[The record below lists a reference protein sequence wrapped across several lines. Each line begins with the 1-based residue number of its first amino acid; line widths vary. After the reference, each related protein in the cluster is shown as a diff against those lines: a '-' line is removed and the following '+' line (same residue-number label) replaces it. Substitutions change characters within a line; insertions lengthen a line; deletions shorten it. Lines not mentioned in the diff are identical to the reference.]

1 MNIHRTRELTSGK
14 ETQKGPIILWMNRD
28 MRIHDNWSFIYA
40 FEKAQEKG
48 EKLLVVYNL
57 VCDYLGGTSR
67 QLDFKKRIL
76 SDLKTICKE
85 HDISFTVLET
95 TEKNSGEELVS
106 FFNKHKAGEVV
117 TDFCPLKIAKK
128 WTEYVAKHLDCRVTQ
143 VDSHNIIPCW
153 HLSPKQ
159 EYAAYTIRPKIFKLL
174 PEFLEEFPS
183 YVLNNKTGKKVAI
196 PSYQD
201 SSKVGIYKEAHE
213 LAKSFL
219 KNKLDNYNTLRNDPL
234 VDQQSNLSPYLH
246 YGVIAPQRVA
256 RSVLEFT
263 GKPISKLL
271 HDKKNLAGVDHKEQ
285 EESAGAFLEELI
297 VRRELADNFCYYCED
312 YDSTKCFPS
321 WAIDSLDKEEKTERE
336 YLYTK
341 KEFEEARTHDDLW
354 NAAQTEM
361 LVTGKMHGYL
371 RMYWAKKILEWTKNA
386 DEAMK
391 IAIYLNDKYE
401 LDGRDP
407 NGYAGIAWSIGG
419 VHDRAWFPRPIFGL
433 VRFMAKSGC
442 EKKFDT
448 KAYITKWLGGQEKL
462 F

>member
-1 MNIHRTRELTSGK
+1 MNIHRIRELISGK
-14 ETQKGPIILWMNRD
+14 ETQNGPIILWMNRD
-28 MRIHDNWSFIYA
+28 MRIHDNWSFTYA
-40 FEKAQEKG
+40 FEKAQERG

-57 VCDYLGGTSR
+57 V
-67 QLDFKKRIL
+67 
-76 SDLKTICKE
+76 KE
-85 HDISFTVLET
+85 NSISFTILET
-95 TEKNSGEELVS
+95 TEKSSGGELVS
-106 FFNKHKAGEVV
+106 FFEKHKAGEII

-128 WTEYVAKHLDCRVTQ
+128 WTEYVVKHSHCRVTQ

-153 HLSPKQ
+153 YLSPKQ
-159 EYAAYTIRPKIFKLL
+159 EYAAYTIRPKVFKLL
-174 PEFLEEFPS
+174 SEFLDEFPKLKS
-183 YVLNNKTGKKVAI
+183 TKLDYKHA
-196 PSYQD
+196 SQ
-201 SSKVGIYKEAHE
+201 VGIYKEA
-213 LAKSFL
+213 AKLLDNFL
-219 KNKLDNYNTLRNDPL
+219 TSKLDNYNTLRNDPL

-256 RSVLEFT
+256 LSVLEFVD
-263 GKPISKLL
+263 KPITKLL
-271 HDKKNLAGVDHKEQ
+271 HDKKNLAGIDHKEQ
-285 EESAGAFLEELI
+285 EGSAGAFLEELI
-297 VRRELADNFCYYCED
+297 VRRELSDNFCYYCQD

-341 KEFEEARTHDDLW
+341 KEFEEARTHDELW

-386 DEAMK
+386 EEAMK
-391 IAIYLNDKYE
+391 IAVYLNDKYE

-419 VHDRAWFPRPIFGL
+419 VHDRAWFPRRVFGL

-442 EKKFDT
+442 DKKFDT
-448 KAYITKWLGGQEKL
+448 KAYINKWLGGQEKL

>member
-1 MNIHRTRELTSGK
+1 MNIHRVRELTSGK
-14 ETQKGPIILWMNRD
+14 ETQNGPIILWMNRD
-28 MRIHDNWSFIYA
+28 MRIHDNWSFTYA
-40 FEKAQEKG
+40 FEKAQERG

-76 SDLKTICKE
+76 TDLKSICKE
-85 HDISFTVLET
+85 NSISFTILET

-106 FFNKHKAGEVV
+106 FFEKHKAGEII

-128 WTEYVAKHLDCRVTQ
+128 WTEYVVKHSHCRVTQ

-174 PEFLEEFPS
+174 PEFLDEFPKLKS
-183 YVLNNKTGKKVAI
+183 TKLDYKHA
-196 PSYQD
+196 SQ
-201 SSKVGIYKEAHE
+201 VGIYKEA
-213 LAKSFL
+213 AKLLDNFL
-219 KNKLDNYNTLRNDPL
+219 TSKLDNYNTLRNDPL

-256 RSVLEFT
+256 LSVLEFAD
-263 GKPISKLL
+263 KPITKLL
-271 HDKKNLAGVDHKEQ
+271 HDKKNLAGIDHKEQ

-297 VRRELADNFCYYCED
+297 VRRELSDNFCYYCQD

-341 KEFEEARTHDDLW
+341 KEFEEARTHDELW

-361 LVTGKMHGYL
+361 LLTGKMHGYL

-386 DEAMK
+386 EEAMK

-419 VHDRAWFPRPIFGL
+419 VHDRAWFPRRVFGL
-433 VRFMAKSGC
+433 VRYMAKSGC
-442 EKKFDT
+442 DKKFNT
-448 KAYITKWLGGQEKL
+448 KAYINKWLGGQEKL